1 MPNTLGSKTD
11 NIFLKG
17 PDGHNIFMELEVGTA
32 VHIAQPV
39 KFNGNGKIQPAAG
52 TDTGKAVIGYSIMD
66 KKAGELCTIVTKYR
80 TIVYGQATEAIAEG
94 DKLKLAPSVYD
105 EATNRI
111 KYAKL
116 SGADNEN
123 LCLGIALTS
132 ASESGDEIAIGLF

>member
-17 PDGHNIFMELEVGTA
+17 PDGHNIFMEWEVGTA

-39 KFNGNGKIQPAAG
+39 KFNENGNIEPAAG
-52 TDTGKAVIGYSIMD
+52 TDSDKAVIGYSIMN
-66 KKAGELCTIVTKYR
+66 KKAGELCTVVTKYR
-80 TIVYGQATEAIAEG
+80 TIVYGQATEAITEG
-94 DKLKLAPSVYD
+94 DKLKLASSVYD
-105 EATNRI
+105 ETTNRI

-116 SGADNEN
+116 SEDDDEN

-132 ASESGDEIAIGLF
+132 ASASNDEIAIGLF